1 MFPAAPLEALKS
13 WSDFGTLI
21 GGIAAAV
28 GVFIASAAA
37 GFAWGQI
44 TAGKQAQRESFAR
57 QTYANYLQLAIQYPA
72 YASGGQP
79 GDEEAFEQYEWF
91 VSYMLNACEHVLLFV
106 SGSEDWRAC
115 VRSQLSYHRDYLC
128 KNEWFRQSAC
138 SHYSADLL
146 SLIHDLCGTTE

>member
-1 MFPAAPLEALKS
+1 MLPVAPLEALKN
-13 WSDFGTLI
+13 WADFGTLI
-21 GGIAAAV
+21 GGTAAAV
-28 GVFIASAAA
+28 GVFIASVAA

-57 QTYANYLQLAIQYPA
+57 QTYADYLQLAIQYPS
-72 YASGGQP
+72 YASGNRP
-79 GDEEAFEQYEWF
+79 GDKEAFERYEWF

-106 SGSEDWRAC
+106 TGSEQWRAC

-128 KNEWFRQSAC
+128 KNKWFMENAR

-146 SLIHDLCGTTE
+146 SLIHNLCGTTE